1 MFTQEYAFV
10 ERCCFLRFLFEGK
23 FRKYDISV
31 KRKHT
36 KSNENII
43 FSVFFTNFRK
53 TKILFFMRC
62 QFITGVGCSFEVV
75 LLFLHTVSLFL
86 LLLLLLLLLLRWL
99 IINASSLLKCCCSS
113 LSSFISYINRIK
125 CSVVANM
132 CSVNINQGRL
142 KLRG

>member
-36 KSNENII
+36 KTNENII

-62 QFITGVGCSFEVV
+62 QFITGVGCSFEVL
-75 LLFLHTVSLFL
+75 LLFLRTVSLFL
-86 LLLLLLLLLLRWL
+86 LLLLLLHWL
-99 IINASSLLKCCCSS
+99 IFNASSLLKCCCSS

-125 CSVVANM
+125 YSVVANM

-142 KLRG
+142 ILRG

>member
-10 ERCCFLRFLFEGK
+10 ERCCFLRFLFDRK
-23 FRKYDISV
+23 FRKYDIPV

-36 KSNENII
+36 KTNENII
-43 FSVFFTNFRK
+43 FSVFLTNFRK

-62 QFITGVGCSFEVV
+62 HFITGVGCSFEVV
-75 LLFLHTVSLFL
+75 LLFLRTVSLFL
-86 LLLLLLLLLLRWL
+86 LLLLLLLLRWL
-99 IINASSLLKCCCSS
+99 IFNASSLLKCCCSS

>member
-1 MFTQEYAFV
+1 MFTQEYAFA

-31 KRKHT
+31 KRRHT
-36 KSNENII
+36 KTNENII
-43 FSVFFTNFRK
+43 FSVFFTIFRQ
-53 TKILFFMRC
+53 TKIVFFMRC

-75 LLFLHTVSLFL
+75 LLFLRTVSLI
-86 LLLLLLLLLLRWL
+86 LLLLLLLLLRWL
-99 IINASSLLKCCCSS
+99 IFNASSLLKSCCSS
-113 LSSFISYINRIK
+113 LSFFISYINRIK

>member
-36 KSNENII
+36 KTNENII

-53 TKILFFMRC
+53 TKILFFMWC
-62 QFITGVGCSFEVV
+62 QFITGVGCSFEVL
-75 LLFLHTVSLFL
+75 LLFLRTVSLFL
-86 LLLLLLLLLLRWL
+86 LLLLLLHWL
-99 IINASSLLKCCCSS
+99 IFNASSLLKCCCSS

>member
-36 KSNENII
+36 KTNENII
-43 FSVFFTNFRK
+43 FSVFFTIFRK
-53 TKILFFMRC
+53 TKIVFFMRC

-75 LLFLHTVSLFL
+75 LLFLRTVSLFL
-86 LLLLLLLLLLRWL
+86 LLLLLLLLRWL
-99 IINASSLLKCCCSS
+99 IFNASSLLKCCCSS

>member
-36 KSNENII
+36 KTNENII
-43 FSVFFTNFRK
+43 FSVFFKIFRK
-53 TKILFFMRC
+53 TKIVFFMRC

-75 LLFLHTVSLFL
+75 LLFLRTVSLFL
-86 LLLLLLLLLLRWL
+86 LLLLLLLLLRWL
-99 IINASSLLKCCCSS
+99 IFNASSLLKSCCSS
-113 LSSFISYINRIK
+113 LSFFISYINRIK

>member
-10 ERCCFLRFLFEGK
+10 ERCCFLRFLFQGK

-36 KSNENII
+36 KTNENII
-43 FSVFFTNFRK
+43 FSVFFTIFRK
-53 TKILFFMRC
+53 TKIVFFMRC

-75 LLFLHTVSLFL
+75 LLFLRTVSLFL
-86 LLLLLLLLLLRWL
+86 LLLLLLLLLRWL
-99 IINASSLLKCCCSS
+99 IFNASSLLKSCCSS
-113 LSSFISYINRIK
+113 MSFFISYINRIK